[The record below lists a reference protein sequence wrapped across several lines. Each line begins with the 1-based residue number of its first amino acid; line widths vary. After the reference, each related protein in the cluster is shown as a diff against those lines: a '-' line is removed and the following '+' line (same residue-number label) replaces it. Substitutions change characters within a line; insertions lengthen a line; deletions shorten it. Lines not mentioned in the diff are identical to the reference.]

1 MKNAMI
7 LNSGKRL
14 LAVLMTLVLLV
25 GLLPVY
31 ALAADAIDSPEAFAQ
46 AVADAKDG
54 DKISFA
60 PSEETLNVGMVSV
73 EKNITIVLSGQT
85 LKGSFDIPEG
95 KTLTVKGKGNL
106 KSEDMLFLGAG
117 TVVID
122 LDGEVSA
129 PAITTVA
136 MVGEGESFVVTL
148 VLKRGAF
155 DGSIAR
161 PEDKNVEDFVADGSE
176 YTAGA
181 YGIRIYHGSL
191 EIYIRELRCRRFL

>member
-1 MKNAMI
+1 MEVPMKNAMI

-95 KTLTVKGKGNL
+95 K
-106 KSEDMLFLGAG
+106 
-117 TVVID
+117 
-122 LDGEVSA
+122 
-129 PAITTVA
+129 
-136 MVGEGESFVVTL
+136 
-148 VLKRGAF
+148 
-155 DGSIAR
+155 
-161 PEDKNVEDFVADGSE
+161 
-176 YTAGA
+176 
-181 YGIRIYHGSL
+181 
-191 EIYIRELRCRRFL
+191 IYISLHS